1 MLDLFRYY
9 SSVLDAERQQ
19 LQMTVV
25 RGEAIGVT
33 VYDHFPR
40 LGTVT
45 NGALQII
52 FGFFLIAASI
62 PNQMRLWACEKDSG
76 HEINELVPGVDASLW
91 VWIFTKCIEC
101 DITAVIGVFHLAMH
115 PQRIAGPVV

>member
-1 MLDLFRYY
+1 
-9 SSVLDAERQQ
+9 
-19 LQMTVV
+19 MTVV

-40 LGTVT
+40 WQTIA
-45 NGALQII
+45 NGILQVV
-52 FGFFLIAASI
+52 FGVMLIALSFES
-62 PNQMRLWACEKDSG
+62 QLYLWACQRSHGQRPDEDA
-76 HEINELVPGVDASLW
+76 PGFDASLW

>member
-1 MLDLFRYY
+1 MAYLDKYHN
-9 SSVLDAERQQ
+9 SSERDAERQQ
-19 LQMTVV
+19 KMTVV

-62 PNQMRLWACEKDSG
+62 PNQMRLWACQSVES
-76 HEINELVPGVDASLW
+76 EEFVPGVDASLL
-91 VWIFTKCIEC
+91 VWI
-101 DITAVIGVFHLAMH
+101 IT
-115 PQRIAGPVV
+115 